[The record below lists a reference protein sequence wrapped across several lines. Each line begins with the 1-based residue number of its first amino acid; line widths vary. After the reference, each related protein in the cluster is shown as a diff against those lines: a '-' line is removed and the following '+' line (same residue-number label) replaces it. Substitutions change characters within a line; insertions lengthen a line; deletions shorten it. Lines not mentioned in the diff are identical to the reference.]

1 MSLSKDEWEE
11 IIGRFGAVVKLEIN
25 EAMKQ
30 PCQDIRDLTVTV
42 FGANKDNGLNG
53 DMKVIR
59 TRLGRLE
66 RVSYIWHGA
75 VTAALTFLGMQ
86 K

>member
-1 MSLSKDEWEE
+1 MSLSKDEWDE
-11 IIGRFGAVVKLEIN
+11 IIGRFGAVVELKIN
-25 EAMKQ
+25 EAIKQ
-30 PCQDIRDLTVTV
+30 PCNDIRDLTVTV

-53 DMKVIR
+53 DMKAIR

-75 VTAALTFLGMQ
+75 VTAALIFFKMQ